1 MAIFGEPK
9 PPVALIAGPTASG
22 KSALALAFAEQT
34 GGAIVNADSAQLY
47 RDLKVL
53 SAAPGPA
60 DLERADH
67 RLYGVAD
74 GARPCSAAGWAAMA
88 RREIAELHSA
98 GRLPVLV
105 GGTGLYL
112 RTLLDGIAPVPPI
125 DPEVRAE
132 VRAAAV
138 ADNRARLESLD
149 PEAAARL
156 EPGDSTRI
164 ARALEV
170 VLSTGRRLAD
180 WHQRREGGIGAS
192 IALRPLI
199 LLPPRDWLYGRCDR
213 RFEQMVEQG
222 AADEVRALLE
232 RKLPP
237 DLPVMRAI
245 GVREIAAWLNGDIG
259 RDEAI
264 AAGQQAT
271 RRYAKRQYT
280 WFSRQPPADW
290 PRLHEPLE
298 GGAFGRALALLRAKD

>member
-1 MAIFGEPK
+1 
-9 PPVALIAGPTASG
+9 
-22 KSALALAFAEQT
+22 
-34 GGAIVNADSAQLY
+34 
-47 RDLKVL
+47 
-53 SAAPGPA
+53 
-60 DLERADH
+60 
-67 RLYGVAD
+67 
-74 GARPCSAAGWAAMA
+74 
-88 RREIAELHSA
+88 
-98 GRLPVLV
+98 
-105 GGTGLYL
+105 
-112 RTLLDGIAPVPPI
+112 
-125 DPEVRAE
+125 
-132 VRAAAV
+132 
-138 ADNRARLESLD
+138 
-149 PEAAARL
+149 
-156 EPGDSTRI
+156 
-164 ARALEV
+164 V

-264 AAGQQAT
+264 AAGSQAT